1 MAWRMTGLR
10 AFLFYVESVRM
21 RIQNSEYSTRTDC
34 RRTAVQTVRT
44 DRPSVDVTLNSLN
57 SELLR
62 THVAG

>member
-44 DRPSVDVTLNSLN
+44 DRPSVDVTLNS
-57 SELLR
+57 EL
-62 THVAG
+62 